1 MKARGVGRLPVSRL
15 TLKVQNWWVQTSLPA
30 TQSGEKSRQVC
41 DTPPVCLDLWRNG
54 NALGFEPRVLGS
66 IPSESFHQEDR
77 HASSGLNVSDEDDDR
92 EAKA

>member
-30 TQSGEKSRQVC
+30 KQSGEKSRQAC

-54 NALGFEPRVLGS
+54 NAPGFEPGVLGS

-77 HASSGLNVSDEDDDR
+77 HASSGLDVSDEDDR
-92 EAKA
+92 ETKA

>member
-1 MKARGVGRLPVSRL
+1 MKARVVGRLPVSRL

-30 TQSGEKSRQVC
+30 TQSGKKSRQVC
-41 DTPPVCLDLWRNG
+41 DTPPVCLIRADWQSTLIQQKG
-54 NALGFEPRVLGS
+54 RVGS
-66 IPSESFHQEDR
+66 IPTRITHQEDR